1 MSFAS
6 SLGWVHGTTAN
17 LTGSSIRVGGTGGT
31 VITSGTVATIADAT
45 DGVGSVTFSTQY
57 FGAGSGSYTS
67 FYRLQNNGSEQGYN
81 SYASGSPPMD
91 QKNGGPGTPETVL
104 GPIAGT
110 TINEMDDARIVV
122 GGQLYYQ
129 FTLDL
134 NEDQST
140 GRWISLDNVTIYT
153 STQTTDPKYASL
165 AAMEADLKT
174 PSNLDGLNPIW
185 RMDYGST
192 NSSVLLNANLTPGSG
207 NDNMV
212 MLVPASL
219 FAGVAA
225 TDHVYMYSQFGVF
238 NSGGVTT
245 EYLNGSTWTSN
256 SFVTESTFEEW
267 ALYTQNAI
275 PEPTTLGIVGLGVF
289 FFSSRRSRN
298 RRSLV

>member
-1 MSFAS
+1 M
-6 SLGWVHGTTAN
+6 
-17 LTGSSIRVGGTGGT
+17 
-31 VITSGTVATIADAT
+31 ATITDAT

-57 FGAGSGSYTS
+57 FGSGSGVYTS

-81 SYASGSPPMD
+81 SYANGQPPMD

-104 GPIAGT
+104 GPVTGT
-110 TINEMDDARIVV
+110 TVNEMEDARIVV

-153 STQTTDPKYASL
+153 STQTTDPKYTSL
-165 AAMEADLKT
+165 AAMEADLKS

-192 NSSVLLNANLTPGSG
+192 NSAVLLNANLTPGSG

-212 MLVPASL
+212 MLVPTSL

-225 TDHVYMYSQFGVF
+225 TEHVYMYTQFGVF
-238 NSGGVTT
+238 NAGGVTT

-275 PEPTTLGIVGLGVF
+275 PEPTTLGLIGLVAVTFGL
-289 FFSSRRSRN
+289 RRSSA
-298 RRSLV
+298 RRSES